1 MPSFPIFVW
10 CVQIQDEP
18 NLEILLQSRVEHN
31 ISVPGTMEED
41 DIIVLF
47 TNNFSRR
54 QS

>member
-1 MPSFPIFVW
+1 ML
-10 CVQIQDEP
+10 DEP
-18 NLEILLQSRVEHN
+18 NLEILLQSRVEYN